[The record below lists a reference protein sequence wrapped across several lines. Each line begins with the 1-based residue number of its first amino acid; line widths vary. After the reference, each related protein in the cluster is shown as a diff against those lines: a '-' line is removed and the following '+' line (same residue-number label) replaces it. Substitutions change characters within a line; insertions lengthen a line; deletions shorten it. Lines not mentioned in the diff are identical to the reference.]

1 MHWWLSVPGILALLF
16 LLLARLR
23 IGIQTAFGGDTVTM
37 DLSLGP
43 FHSRLL
49 PGRSKPAKAA
59 ENPPAAQKAPS
70 EKKGGGRIPKPTLA
84 DFRSAADALMP
95 SFKRALRRTR
105 RSIRVRPLDLSI
117 TLGGQRDPASA
128 AELYGTLHMAVWT
141 MMPPLEQL
149 LVIPD
154 PHIHLGIDFDAP
166 STVMNGKAGVS
177 IRIGTLIAVGAGVG
191 FPALK
196 WFLRFLRQHKKE
208 QGAPAQKAV
217 PAA

>member
-1 MHWWLSVPGILALLF
+1 M
-16 LLLARLR
+16 
-23 IGIQTAFGGDTVTM
+23 
-37 DLSLGP
+37 
-43 FHSRLL
+43 
-49 PGRSKPAKAA
+49 
-59 ENPPAAQKAPS
+59 
-70 EKKGGGRIPKPTLA
+70 
-84 DFRSAADALMP
+84 
-95 SFKRALRRTR
+95 
-105 RSIRVRPLDLSI
+105 RPLDLSI

-166 STVMNGKAGVS
+166 STVMNGKAGIS

-208 QGAPAQKAV
+208 QAAPAQKAV